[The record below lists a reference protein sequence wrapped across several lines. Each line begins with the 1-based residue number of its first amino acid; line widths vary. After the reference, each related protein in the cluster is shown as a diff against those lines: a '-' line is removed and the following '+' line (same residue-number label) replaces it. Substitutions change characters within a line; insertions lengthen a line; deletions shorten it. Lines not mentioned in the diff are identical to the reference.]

1 MISKLWKQGTGR
13 GGAKDIGGRE
23 EEVGVWGGGGMV
35 KDTASMFNRER
46 DGFLLQYTCVT
57 HDVSRRSRGEGV
69 LLQKLL
75 NPIKAGGSESMYS
88 LEKGLRE

>member
-1 MISKLWKQGTGR
+1 
-13 GGAKDIGGRE
+13 
-23 EEVGVWGGGGMV
+23 MV
-35 KDTASMFNRER
+35 KDTGNRFNMFNRETG
-46 DGFLLQYTCVT
+46 GFLLQYTCVT
-57 HDVSRRSRGEGV
+57 HEVARRSRGGGGV